1 MYGLDR
7 PLSGISRYALELA
20 HALGGLSDGP
30 ELVWLVAGRAD
41 PLGRNDRCGTTS
53 LRGCGRLP
61 GLLTLGN
68 LAIPAAARRCGLD
81 LIHDPTGL
89 TPFLFGAGRARTVVT
104 VHDVFAW
111 SIPGHSTLADTLI
124 YRHWLPHVLPRVDAV
139 ITISQVSR
147 ADIVQYLRIP
157 PQKIHIVYRCV
168 GERYH
173 PVSDPQIAQVRRSYG
188 LPQSYF
194 LFVGSVEKRKN
205 LHRLLQA
212 GSQLWQSGEHR
223 PLVVVGARR
232 RKYAQIINTL
242 QELSL
247 ERHVIFT
254 GHVPEADLPAL
265 YSGADLFVFPSL
277 YEGFGLPPLEA
288 MACGTPVVTS
298 NTSSLPEVVGD
309 AAITVDPY
317 DVEALA
323 EAMRRVLSDADLAHD
338 LRQRGLERAAR
349 FSWDHAARETI
360 DVYREVLS

>member
-1 MYGLDR
+1 
-7 PLSGISRYALELA
+7 
-20 HALGGLSDGP
+20 
-30 ELVWLVAGRAD
+30 
-41 PLGRNDRCGTTS
+41 
-53 LRGCGRLP
+53 
-61 GLLTLGN
+61 
-68 LAIPAAARRCGLD
+68 
-81 LIHDPTGL
+81 
-89 TPFLFGAGRARTVVT
+89 
-104 VHDVFAW
+104 
-111 SIPGHSTLADTLI
+111 
-124 YRHWLPHVLPRVDAV
+124 
-139 ITISQVSR
+139 
-147 ADIVQYLRIP
+147 P

-205 LHRLLQA
+205 LQRILRA
-212 GSQLWQSGEHR
+212 GSHLWQSGERR

-232 RKYAQIINTL
+232 WKYTQIMNTV
-242 QELSL
+242 QELNL

-254 GHVPEADLPAL
+254 GHVPDADLPAL

-317 DVEALA
+317 DVEALT
-323 EAMRRVLSDADLAHD
+323 EAMRRVLSDADLADD

-349 FSWDHAARETI
+349 FSWDQAARETI